1 MTRLFRFG
9 WQITAEHESTSDDP
23 RRPLDAA
30 RHAEDLGFDV
40 VTASDHVGP
49 GDSPM
54 PLLAAMAAATSTI
67 RLGTFVLNA
76 DMRNPVHLA
85 WEAATI
91 DRLSGG
97 RFELG
102 LGAGHTPHEYDATGI
117 ELHPPSVRKAAL
129 AERVEIVRQLFDG
142 QTVEWAGEHHRISG
156 ASIDQPTSD
165 RLPILVG
172 GNGDALLAH
181 AAQHADIIGL
191 QGLGRTLDDGHR
203 HTVKWSTEHL
213 DAQVAHV
220 RASAGARIDD
230 LELNALVQIVTVTE
244 DSAAADD
251 ARADVLGRVEGL
263 TTEQLDALPYVLI
276 GSASEIINK
285 LQMCRERWG
294 ITYFAVRELDD
305 FAPVLD
311 ACRSMSA

>member
-1 MTRLFRFG
+1 MTRPFRFG
-9 WQITAEHESTSDDP
+9 WQITGDHESTHSTP

-30 RHAEDLGFDV
+30 QRAEDLGFDV

-54 PLLAAMAAATSTI
+54 PLLAAMAAVTSTI

-76 DMRNPVHLA
+76 DMRNPVQLA

-102 LGAGHTPHEYDATGI
+102 LGAGHTPHEYAETGI
-117 ELHPPSVRKAAL
+117 ELHPPAARKAAL
-129 AERVEIVRQLFDG
+129 AERVEIIRQLFDG
-142 QTVEWAGEHHRISG
+142 QTVEWAGEHHTISG
-156 ASIDQPTSD
+156 AALDRPTSD

-172 GNGDALLAH
+172 GNGNALLAH

-191 QGLGRTLDDGHR
+191 QGLGRTREDGHR
-203 HTVKWSTEHL
+203 HGVKWSTEHL
-213 DAQVAHV
+213 DAQVDHL
-220 RASAGARIDD
+220 RSSAGGRADD
-230 LELNALVQIVTVTE
+230 LELNALVQIVEIT
-244 DSAAADD
+244 DD
-251 ARADVLGRVEGL
+251 AATAEDDVLERVEGL
-263 TTEQLDALPYVLI
+263 SRDELRAIPYVLI
-276 GSASEIINK
+276 GSVGQIVEK

-294 ITYFAVRELDD
+294 ITYFAVRELDS
-305 FAPVLD
+305 FSPIIA
-311 ACRSMSA
+311 ACR

>member
-1 MTRLFRFG
+1 MTRPFRFG
-9 WQITAEHESTSDDP
+9 WQIRSDHESTPSDP

-30 RHAEDLGFDV
+30 RRAEDLGFDV
-40 VTASDHVGP
+40 VSASDHVGP

-67 RLGTFVLNA
+67 GLGTFVLNA

-102 LGAGHTPHEYDATGI
+102 LGAGHTPHEYHATGI
-117 ELHPPSVRKAAL
+117 ELHAPAVRKAAL
-129 AERVEIVRQLFDG
+129 AERVEIIRQLFDG
-142 QTVEWAGEHHRISG
+142 QTVEWAGEHHTISG
-156 ASIDQPTSD
+156 ASIDRPTSN
-165 RLPILVG
+165 RLPILIG

-181 AAQHADIIGL
+181 AGQHADIIGL
-191 QGLGRTLDDGHR
+191 QGLGRTLEGGHQHR
-203 HTVKWSTEHL
+203 VKWSTEHL
-213 DAQVAHV
+213 DAQVDHV
-220 RASAGARIDD
+220 RLSASGRAHD
-230 LELNALVQIVTVTE
+230 LELNALVQIVEIT
-244 DSAAADD
+244 DD
-251 ARADVLGRVEGL
+251 AATAEDDVLEPIEGL
-263 TTEQLDALPYVLI
+263 SRDDLRAIPYVLI
-276 GSASEIINK
+276 GSAGEIVEK

-294 ITYFAVRELDD
+294 INYFAVRELDG
-305 FAPVLD
+305 FAPIIN